1 MQVAH
6 DVREV
11 LARATCEGVTV
22 RLPLDVDPAR
32 PGLGERTARVLTAA
46 GAPFSHRRGAFVF
59 ADLFPFG
66 QAQPLIDY
74 MIVNRKTAPRPYRG
88 EAPCPPAVAEQ
99 MCDELALRPGWTVLE
114 PSAGHGNLAAEAA
127 DRDCAVDCIELEHHR
142 ARDIKEAGLAR
153 RVITADFL
161 TLPQQPRYDAVIMYP
176 PFRRD
181 LAAAH
186 LVHAH
191 GFLRPGGQLGALVS
205 LGLENGVRKASVA
218 LRELL
223 QQHGSRRYALEGEV
237 MSPSGRPLNT
247 ELWII
252 YGPQH

>member
-11 LARATCEGVTV
+11 LSRATCEGTTV
-22 RLPLDVDPAR
+22 RLPPGVDPAR
-32 PGLGERTARVLTAA
+32 HEVGARTAKALTAA
-46 GAPFSHRRGAFVF
+46 GALFSPRRRAFVF

-66 QAQPLIDY
+66 QAQPLIDD
-74 MIVNRKTAPRPYRG
+74 MIANGRTAPRPFRG

-99 MCDELALRPGWTVLE
+99 MCDELALTPDWTVLE

-127 DRDCAVDCIELEHHR
+127 DRGCTVDCIELEHHR
-142 ARDIKEAGLAR
+142 AVDIKTAGFAR
-153 RVITADFL
+153 HVITADFL

-186 LVHAH
+186 IVHAH

-205 LGLENGVRKASVA
+205 IGLENGVRKASAA

-223 QQHGSRRYALEGEV
+223 HRHGGRKYNLKGEV
-237 MSPSGRPLNT
+237 MAPSGRPLNT
-247 ELWII
+247 ELWIVN
-252 YGPQH
+252 GPQD